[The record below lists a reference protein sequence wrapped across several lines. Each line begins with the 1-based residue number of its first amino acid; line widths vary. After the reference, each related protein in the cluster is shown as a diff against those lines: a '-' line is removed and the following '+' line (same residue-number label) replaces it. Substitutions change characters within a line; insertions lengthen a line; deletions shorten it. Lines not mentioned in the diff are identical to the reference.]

1 MLGGIEFILGI
12 GGDIALGAIS
22 LGPVGIAI
30 GLVIAASLGFA
41 KLFGG
46 GWEKNIAKKIV
57 KAYEE
62 NEVVE
67 KYRSEIEKYWEKTEE
82 AFKLATE
89 KLDKEWKDYLTDL
102 EATVNEY
109 DCEKINEK
117 IVILKNIQ
125 KFFANVPQS

>member
-1 MLGGIEFILGI
+1 MGKEYC
-12 GGDIALGAIS
+12 
-22 LGPVGIAI
+22 
-30 GLVIAASLGFA
+30 
-41 KLFGG
+41 
-46 GWEKNIAKKIV
+46 KKIV

-89 KLDKEWKDYLTDL
+89 KLDKEWKDYVTDL